1 MLLESRTIQ
10 RPDSIEDLVVIFRK
24 IWETCFI
31 DDMYIH
37 EPMVIEGSTATW
49 TGSKCNAYE
58 SLTQAK
64 LTKGY
69 ECGCQAIRNG
79 IKNELRWQYM
89 IR

>member
-37 EPMVIEGSTATW
+37 EPMVIEGST
-49 TGSKCNAYE
+49 
-58 SLTQAK
+58 
-64 LTKGY
+64 
-69 ECGCQAIRNG
+69 
-79 IKNELRWQYM
+79 LR
-89 IR
+89 